1 MTRAE
6 DGKRNFWFEKLPN
19 LLYSPEISSEGKEK
33 VDQISEFLRENPDY
47 SFILYFN
54 HISLNDP
61 FVIVQIA
68 DLINPN
74 NSRKLISL
82 VSYAHLDPDKLTGKL
97 ANLGIDEVR
106 RCGIEVVPVVQTED
120 VDKKDGYS
128 EAKARSTYANFFN
141 RLKDLKNSGT
151 TAGLMISP
159 EGTRSTTG
167 QMGPAESGMIA
178 GGRLLAPVIYVPM
191 AITYE
196 GKFGRNELN
205 IGRKMK
211 INIGE
216 VTVQESPR
224 DYPKVEDLMKNLA
237 AALPEEMRGMW
248 S

>member
-19 LLYSPEISSEGKEK
+19 LLYSPELTSEGKEK
-33 VDQISEFLRENPDY
+33 VGQIAKFLRENPDF

-68 DLINPN
+68 DMINPK

-82 VSYAHLDPDKLTGKL
+82 VSYAHLDPDKLTGRL

-106 RCGIEVVPVVQTED
+106 RCGIEVVPVVQKED
-120 VDKKDGYS
+120 VNKSDGYS
-128 EAKARSTYANFFN
+128 EEKARSTYTIFIN
-141 RLKDLKNSGT
+141 RLKELKNTGT

-159 EGTRSTTG
+159 EGTRSMTG

-196 GKFGRNELN
+196 GKFGRNKLN

-216 VTVQESPR
+216 VTAQENPR
-224 DYPKVEDLMKNLA
+224 DYPSVEDLMNNLA
-237 AALPEEMRGMW
+237 AALPEKMRGMW